1 MCDAFVK
8 EQTLAFTWSF
18 IWQPLIHDHHGCVQL
33 CRESWVPTSAHAD
46 RQHGYW
52 SSITKS
58 HGRLL
63 RYHTRG
69 KDSEIM
75 RLFQD
80 ALMIWK
86 LEVLASLWCDQL
98 GDVCWHINTFRCH
111 ILSSLA
117 HTWFLIDEHLIAILL
132 CLSNMFSLPMGH
144 PKPTFCVAKKTAKP
158 QKANLKAWRRISL
171 VLGQQITELEIW
183 LPAPGETYTL
193 GAHWQ
198 IRPPSM

>member
-1 MCDAFVK
+1 MCS
-8 EQTLAFTWSF
+8 TL
-18 IWQPLIHDHHGCVQL
+18 
-33 CRESWVPTSAHAD
+33 SWVVSTYQCTC
-46 RQHGYW
+46 RQTRWILILHH
-52 SSITKS
+52 KS

-69 KDSEIM
+69 KDSEIV

-86 LEVLASLWCDQL
+86 LEVLAWLWCDQL

-111 ILSSLA
+111 ILSSVA
-117 HTWFLIDEHLIAILL
+117 HTWFDWWALNCHSALFVQYVFSAHGAPDLL
-132 CLSNMFSLPMGH
+132 
-144 PKPTFCVAKKTAKP
+144 PTFCFAKNNGKASESQP
-158 QKANLKAWRRISL
+158 QIWRRISL

>member
-1 MCDAFVK
+1 MK
-8 EQTLAFTWSF
+8 EQTLDFTWSF
-18 IWQPLIHDHHGCVQL
+18 IWQPLIHDHHRCVQL
-33 CRESWVPTSAHAD
+33 CRESWVPASAHAD
-46 RQHGYW
+46 RQDGYW

-111 ILSSLA
+111 ILSSVA
-117 HTWFLIDEHLIAILL
+117 HTWFDWWAFDCHSALL
-132 CLSNMFSLPMGH
+132 VQYVFSAHGAPKAFCQRFVLPKNQQSLR
-144 PKPTFCVAKKTAKP
+144 KPTSKLDAGYLSYWASKSRNWRFGCQP
-158 QKANLKAWRRISL
+158 QVKLTHQGPTGNF
-171 VLGQQITELEIW
+171 
-183 LPAPGETYTL
+183 
-193 GAHWQ
+193 
-198 IRPPSM
+198 RPPM